1 MASFSDADPS
11 RAGSRGVRPF
21 SWRGALL
28 TVVLGAGT
36 APAAARA
43 QPPEGPACSY
53 DACALRREGV
63 VLSQRVLAGAEGR
76 VVARAGFSGFRLE
89 SAMAGS
95 PRALTEL
102 RIHRREARRGSLLTL
117 VGGVVTAVRIVQ
129 AAGDD
134 GRRNSTETAAIV
146 AGGAVVSLVGGWRM
160 QIADRALNRAVWWH
174 NRDLTR

>member
-1 MASFSDADPS
+1 
-11 RAGSRGVRPF
+11 
-21 SWRGALL
+21 
-28 TVVLGAGT
+28 
-36 APAAARA
+36 
-43 QPPEGPACSY
+43 
-53 DACALRREGV
+53 
-63 VLSQRVLAGAEGR
+63 
-76 VVARAGFSGFRLE
+76 
-89 SAMAGS
+89 
-95 PRALTEL
+95 
-102 RIHRREARRGSLLTL
+102 